1 MLTYVP
7 GLRML
12 ALTPIAVTVFAEPL
26 NSPLAGVTVNQ
37 FAAEMAFQLIT
48 LAQLTLAPRLK
59 DRLLGLL

>member
-1 MLTYVP
+1 
-7 GLRML
+7 ML